1 VPIRPAAFRRRLAVP
16 SLVLLLAAVAAS
28 CRGGGPE
35 APGGDGARFSLQK
48 QAARSEADAPMA
60 APAAAPPAGSG
71 QAATQAPVDRKVI
84 RNGGL
89 TVEVP
94 DLARAMNAVRAAV
107 SAAGGYVT
115 NETQGRDEYDV
126 RHGTLTC
133 RIPAAKLDATVA
145 AFQGMGRLISMSIQA
160 EDITEQYFDMETRLR
175 NQRQLET
182 RLVALFDRPGNKV
195 ADLLEVEREV
205 ARVRGE
211 VESLEGR
218 KRLWDSQVSL
228 STLTVELREPR
239 PAIGRDR
246 GGILGALRQAVR
258 SAGENV
264 VGTVA
269 WFIAAAGVAIP
280 AFLVL
285 WVLWRIARVIRGRG
299 RRDTPRARA
308 GADGA

>member
-1 VPIRPAAFRRRLAVP
+1 MSIRRAARHRWFAAPGLI
-16 SLVLLLAAVAAS
+16 LLLAVLAAS
-28 CRGGGPE
+28 CRGRGPE
-35 APGGDGARFSLQK
+35 APGGDDARLQMR
-48 QAARSEADAPMA
+48 QAAAVGEASAMG
-60 APAAAPPAGSG
+60 APPAPAPPPSVPSE
-71 QAATQAPVDRKVI
+71 AAPRISVDRKVV

-94 DLARAMNAVRAAV
+94 DLAKAIDAVRAAV
-107 SAAGGYVT
+107 SAAGGFVT
-115 NETQGRDEYDV
+115 SETLGRDEYDV
-126 RHGTLTC
+126 RQGTLTC
-133 RIPAAKLDATVA
+133 RVPAERLDATVA

-160 EDITEQYFDMETRLR
+160 EDITEQYVDLEARLR

-182 RLVALFDRPGNKV
+182 RLVALVDRPGNKV

-211 VESLEGR
+211 IESLDGR
-218 KRLWDSQVSL
+218 KRLWDSQVAL

-246 GGILGALRQAVR
+246 GGVVGALRQAFR

-264 VGTVA
+264 VRTVA
-269 WFIAAAGVAIP
+269 WFIAAAGIVIP

-285 WVLWRIARVIRGRG
+285 WVLWRVARATRGRG
-299 RRDTPRARA
+299 RR
-308 GADGA
+308 

>member
-1 VPIRPAAFRRRLAVP
+1 MPIRPAAFRRRLAVP

-35 APGGDGARFSLQK
+35 APRGDGARFSLQK

-133 RIPAAKLDATVA
+133 RVPAARPRA
-145 AFQGMGRLISMSIQA
+145 ARH
-160 EDITEQYFDMETRLR
+160 
-175 NQRQLET
+175 
-182 RLVALFDRPGNKV
+182 P
-195 ADLLEVEREV
+195 
-205 ARVRGE
+205 ARACR
-211 VESLEGR
+211 
-218 KRLWDSQVSL
+218 
-228 STLTVELREPR
+228 
-239 PAIGRDR
+239 
-246 GGILGALRQAVR
+246 
-258 SAGENV
+258 
-264 VGTVA
+264 
-269 WFIAAAGVAIP
+269 
-280 AFLVL
+280 
-285 WVLWRIARVIRGRG
+285 RGRG
-299 RRDTPRARA
+299 LSVVGRAARQGPPPRALMPARSRRPLADRRSRRGVHNA
-308 GADGA
+308 G

>member
-1 VPIRPAAFRRRLAVP
+1 
-16 SLVLLLAAVAAS
+16 
-28 CRGGGPE
+28 
-35 APGGDGARFSLQK
+35 
-48 QAARSEADAPMA
+48 MA

-94 DLARAMNAVRAAV
+94 DLARAMDAVRASV

-126 RHGTLTC
+126 RQGTLTC

-211 VESLEGR
+211 IESLEGR

-246 GGILGALRQAVR
+246 GGILGALGQAVR

-285 WVLWRIARVIRGRG
+285 WALWRIARAIRGR
-299 RRDTPRARA
+299 RRRETLPARA
-308 GADGA
+308 GADKA